1 MAMNLVDGRAG
12 RPHINSDVLAVL
24 NKSVI
29 GEGDYVFD
37 YGDNLSAVL
46 TNANTV
52 QIGTG
57 ALVVGGLRAINDA
70 ATNVTIQSGGQAQKR
85 NDIVVARYNRTGEG
99 DSIIESCDFAVVK
112 GTPVSY
118 GDATDPEIEQG
129 DMPLWR
135 IPIDGITPGEPE
147 QMFEL
152 LPSIDSLRD
161 LVSQTVEPIVFEK
174 ITGDQDFKIAGAV
187 IGESMAV
194 ISFRWVNTG
203 AFSQDAWTAGVQ
215 LAKMVGWKALFEQQS
230 VVVDA
235 VTAGGNGIIAV
246 ASAAGSNI
254 AWRTSGGVS
263 VDAGAWHE
271 GQMVVAVERA

>member
-24 NKSVI
+24 NKGVF
-29 GEGDYVFD
+29 GEGNYVFD

-85 NDIVVARYNRTGEG
+85 NDIIVARYNRTGEG

-135 IPIDGITPGEPE
+135 ITIDGITPGEPE
-147 QMFEL
+147 QMFEV

-161 LVSQTVEPIVFEK
+161 SVSQTSRAVANMNMVRGMVADTAAEWIYATAYECS
-174 ITGDQDFKIAGAV
+174 AGLVIGGNFSPGYDVNANAV
-187 IGESMAV
+187 IL
-194 ISFRWVNTG
+194 T
-203 AFSQDAWTAGVQ
+203 
-215 LAKMVGWKALFEQQS
+215 
-230 VVVDA
+230 
-235 VTAGGNGIIAV
+235 VTLSRPAV
-246 ASAAGSNI
+246 AMSRNIMRGVFHGHQSGAWVEVSGNKVTMRLEQATSFKQDDTFSCVVPI
-254 AWRTSGGVS
+254 AW
-263 VDAGAWHE
+263 A
-271 GQMVVAVERA
+271 